1 MLKTIALASALAQLG
16 LALATPAGAQLLTHT
31 DLSLD
36 TALAIAQGAMA
47 ACKAKGHR
55 VSVTVVGRLG
65 EVIVQLRGDNAS
77 PYTPESSFRKAYT
90 ARAFR
95 APTEQLSAFLYRP
108 GQPPQPETTLPDILA
123 LQGGAPI
130 TVGNDVI
137 GGVGVTGAGGTS
149 ADQECAAMG
158 LKSAADQLK

>member
-1 MLKTIALASALAQLG
+1 MLKTIALASALVQLG
-16 LALATPAGAQLLTHT
+16 LALAMPANAQLLTHM

-77 PYTPESSFRKAYT
+77 PTHPKAVSARPIRHARSAPRPNSSPRSSTDPASRRNPKPRCRT
-90 ARAFR
+90 SSRCRAGR
-95 APTEQLSAFLYRP
+95 RSR
-108 GQPPQPETTLPDILA
+108 LA
-123 LQGGAPI
+123 M
-130 TVGNDVI
+130 T
-137 GGVGVTGAGGTS
+137 
-149 ADQECAAMG
+149 
-158 LKSAADQLK
+158 